1 MVLLQLNAPKRSQR
15 SSWLTHISMNFVGSG
30 VVFNVP
36 QFFKELQDLSDKGL
50 EVDDR
55 ILVSDRVHI
64 DLQLHIAADGLEEK
78 ELGGWLLVLRHIN

>member
-1 MVLLQLNAPKRSQR
+1 
-15 SSWLTHISMNFVGSG
+15 MNFIGSG

-36 QFFKELQDLSDKGL
+36 QFFRELQDLSDKGL

-64 DLQLHIAADGLEEK
+64 DLQLHIAADGIEEN
-78 ELGGWLLVLRHIN
+78 ELGGWLLVLRHIQLNLNG